1 MSLQDTVTKQYVS
14 DPKVFADAFNYLIYN
29 GEQVIRPEHLT
40 DLDATQFA
48 IPYREDEEGKPEATQ
63 KYRDVLKTLA
73 VKTDDQRAYL
83 VLGIEN
89 QSNVHY
95 AMPVRNMLYDAMQY
109 EKQVRQLAA
118 AHRKKHD
125 AATSDEYLS
134 GMNREDKITPV
145 ITLVIN
151 FGSKKWDGPIRLHE
165 MFSEQPE
172 HILRLIPDYQVLL
185 IDPMSMADTDLGRLN
200 SSLREVLSYIKYQHD
215 QEQMQ
220 RLLQEDNRFS
230 ELERNAALVIQATTK
245 TELNI
250 KPNAEG
256 VDMCEAIRQM
266 MESSK
271 QQGVLQGMQQGM
283 QQGRLQGRQEG
294 IQQGRLQGRQEGIQQ
309 GRLQGRQE
317 GIQQGSREM
326 QLQIA
331 RDLLNA
337 NMSMQQVATLTKLTL
352 PEVQQLQ
359 KARN

>member
-14 DPKVFADAFNYLIYN
+14 DPKVFADAFNYLIYS
-29 GEQVIRPEHLT
+29 GRQVIRPEQLT

-48 IPYREDEEGKPEATQ
+48 IPYREDEEGKPESTQ

-73 VKTDDQRAYL
+73 VKTDEHCTYL

-250 KPNAEG
+250 KPNAEV

-283 QQGRLQGRQEG
+283 QQG
-294 IQQGRLQGRQEGIQQ
+294 
-309 GRLQGRQE
+309 
-317 GIQQGSREM
+317 SREM

-331 RDLLNA
+331 RDMLNA
-337 NMSMQQVATLTKLTL
+337 NMSVQQVAALTKLTL

>member
-29 GEQVIRPEHLT
+29 GEQVIRPEQLT

-48 IPYREDEEGKPEATQ
+48 IPYREEEEGKPEATQ

-73 VKTDDQRAYL
+73 VKTDERCTYL

-89 QSNVHY
+89 QTNVHY

-200 SSLREVLSYIKYQHD
+200 SSLREVLFPILSISTIRSRCSGCCKKIIGFRNWNGTLRWSFK
-215 QEQMQ
+215 Q
-220 RLLQEDNRFS
+220 RPR
-230 ELERNAALVIQATTK
+230 RN
-245 TELNI
+245 
-250 KPNAEG
+250 
-256 VDMCEAIRQM
+256 
-266 MESSK
+266 
-271 QQGVLQGMQQGM
+271 
-283 QQGRLQGRQEG
+283 
-294 IQQGRLQGRQEGIQQ
+294 
-309 GRLQGRQE
+309 
-317 GIQQGSREM
+317 
-326 QLQIA
+326 
-331 RDLLNA
+331 
-337 NMSMQQVATLTKLTL
+337 
-352 PEVQQLQ
+352 
-359 KARN
+359 

>member
-14 DPKVFADAFNYLIYN
+14 DPKVFADAFNYLIYS
-29 GEQVIRPEHLT
+29 GRQVIRPEQLT

-48 IPYREDEEGKPEATQ
+48 IPYREEEEGKPEATQ

-73 VKTDDQRAYL
+73 VKTDEHCTYL

-89 QSNVHY
+89 QTNVHY

-151 FGSKKWDGPIRLHE
+151 FGSKKWDGPISLHE

-220 RLLQEDNRFS
+220 RLLQEDQRFS
-230 ELERNAALVIQATTK
+230 ELERNAALVIQATTR

-250 KPNAEG
+250 KPNAEV
-256 VDMCEAIRQM
+256 VDMCEAIQQM
-266 MESSK
+266 MNNSM
-271 QQGVLQGMQQGM
+271 QQGVQLGKKQGE
-283 QQGRLQGRQEG
+283 RN
-294 IQQGRLQGRQEGIQQ
+294 
-309 GRLQGRQE
+309 
-317 GIQQGSREM
+317 M
-326 QLQIA
+326 QLHIA
-331 RDLLNA
+331 RQMLAAKLPLQQICEITA
-337 NMSMQQVATLTKLTL
+337 LSMNELKN
-352 PEVQQLQ
+352 LQ
-359 KARN
+359 NTGN